1 MKTKCYLLLFML
13 LFCVGQAIA
22 QGINVTGT
30 VIDETGEPVIGASI
44 LVKGTTNRTVT
55 DLDGNF
61 ALTGVKK
68 TDKLVFSYI
77 GMETVELGVKPQLKV
92 TMRNDSKRG
101 CVKTP

>member
-30 VIDETGEPVIGASI
+30 VTDETGEPIIGASI

-61 ALTGVKK
+61 ALTEVKK

-77 GMETVELGVKPQLKV
+77 GM
-92 TMRNDSKRG
+92 
-101 CVKTP
+101 